1 MFNLK
6 VKGSLVSTIE
16 AIKNQKN
23 SIEGKN
29 DFYQRLAQLI
39 NSSIQIR
46 VQKDGIGSDGKKMSP
61 YSRKYEQWKRSKG
74 RKTGYRDLT
83 FTGNMFKSLTS
94 ENYQKG
100 ARMFF
105 NSAAETNKA
114 RGNELKSPFFGISP
128 REKEIIR
135 RELRKLLIK

>member
-1 MFNLK
+1 MPDELSIKCEQLLKEPEIRFAGFLDMMGNLVVGSFRDN
-6 VKGSLVSTIE
+6 VKPL
-16 AIKNQKN
+16 KN
-23 SIEGKN
+23 E
-29 DFYQRLAQLI
+29 DER
-39 NSSIQIR
+39 
-46 VQKDGIGSDGKKMSP
+46 KKMSP